1 MIAYLSLGA
10 NIGNREQTL
19 LQAVEALNQQ
29 VGPVLQRSDF
39 YYSRPWGFDSEHDFC
54 NLCLAIQ
61 TDLSPYELLS
71 ATQAIERQL
80 GRTHKTTLRQG
91 QPVYSDRT
99 IDIDIIR
106 AFDSNGSEII
116 INQKSKIKN
125 PKSQIT
131 NHKSQ
136 ISEASASLTLP
147 HPLWQ
152 ERDFVKIPLESILA
166 KN

>member
-39 YYSRPWGFDSEHDFC
+39 YYSRAWGFDSKHDFC
-54 NLCLAIQ
+54 NLCLSIQ

-125 PKSQIT
+125 LKS
-131 NHKSQ
+131 K
-136 ISEASASLTLP
+136 ISDGLPSLTLP

>member
-39 YYSRPWGFDSEHDFC
+39 YYSLPWGFDSEHDFC
-54 NLCLAIQ
+54 NLCLSIQ

-125 PKSQIT
+125 IKS
-131 NHKSQ
+131 K
-136 ISEASASLTLP
+136 ISDGLPSLTLP

>member
-39 YYSRPWGFDSEHDFC
+39 YYSRAWGFDSEHDFC

-61 TDLSPYELLS
+61 TDLSPYELLF

-125 PKSQIT
+125 LKS
-131 NHKSQ
+131 
-136 ISEASASLTLP
+136 
-147 HPLWQ
+147 
-152 ERDFVKIPLESILA
+152 KI
-166 KN
+166 

>member
-19 LQAVEALNQQ
+19 LQAVEAINQQ

-39 YYSRPWGFDSEHDFC
+39 YYSRAWGFDSEHDFC
-54 NLCLAIQ
+54 NLCLSIH

-125 PKSQIT
+125 LKS
-131 NHKSQ
+131 K
-136 ISEASASLTLP
+136 ISDGLPSLTLP

>member
-39 YYSRPWGFDSEHDFC
+39 YYSLPWGFDSEHDFC
-54 NLCLAIQ
+54 NLCLSIQ

-80 GRTHKTTLRQG
+80 GRTHRTTLRQG

-125 PKSQIT
+125 LKS
-131 NHKSQ
+131 K
-136 ISEASASLTLP
+136 ISDGLPSLTLP

>member
-19 LQAVEALNQQ
+19 LQAVEALNAQ
-29 VGPVLQRSDF
+29 VGPVLKRSDF
-39 YYSRPWGFDSEHDFC
+39 YYSKPWGFDSENEFC
-54 NLCLAIQ
+54 NICLSLQ
-61 TDLSPYELLS
+61 TDLSPYELLA
-71 ATQAIERQL
+71 ATQTIERQL
-80 GRTHKTTLRQG
+80 GRTHKTALQQG
-91 QPVYSDRT
+91 QPVYCDRA

-106 AFDSNGSEII
+106 AFDNNGEE
-116 INQKSKIKN
+116 
-125 PKSQIT
+125 
-131 NHKSQ
+131 

-152 ERDFVKIPLESILA
+152 ERDFVKIPLESILT

>member
-19 LQAVEALNQQ
+19 LQAVDALNAQ
-29 VGPVLQRSDF
+29 VGPVLKRSDF
-39 YYSRPWGFDSEHDFC
+39 YYSQPWGFASENDFC
-54 NLCLAIQ
+54 NICLSLQ
-61 TDLSPYELLS
+61 TDLSPYELLA

-80 GRTHKTTLRQG
+80 GRTHKTALRQG
-91 QPVYSDRT
+91 QPVYCDRT

-106 AFDSNGSEII
+106 AFDNNGTEII
-116 INQKSKIKN
+116 INQKSQIKN

-147 HPLWQ
+147 HPLWH
-152 ERDFVKIPLESILA
+152 ERDFVKIPLESILC
-166 KN
+166 

>member
-39 YYSRPWGFDSEHDFC
+39 YYSLPWGFDSEHDFC
-54 NLCLAIQ
+54 NLCLSIQ

-125 PKSQIT
+125 LKS
-131 NHKSQ
+131 K
-136 ISEASASLTLP
+136 ISDGLPSLTLP

>member
-54 NLCLAIQ
+54 NLCLSIQ

-125 PKSQIT
+125 LKS
-131 NHKSQ
+131 K
-136 ISEASASLTLP
+136 ISDGLPSLTLP

>member
-125 PKSQIT
+125 LKS
-131 NHKSQ
+131 K
-136 ISEASASLTLP
+136 ISDGLPSLTLP

>member
-61 TDLSPYELLS
+61 TNLSPYELLS

-125 PKSQIT
+125 LKS
-131 NHKSQ
+131 K
-136 ISEASASLTLP
+136 ISDGLPSLTLP